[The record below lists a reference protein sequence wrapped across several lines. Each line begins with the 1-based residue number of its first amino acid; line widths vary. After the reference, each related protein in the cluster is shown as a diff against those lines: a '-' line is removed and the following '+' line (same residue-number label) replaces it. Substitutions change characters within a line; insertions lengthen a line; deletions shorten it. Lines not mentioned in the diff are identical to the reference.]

1 VELNIRQY
9 YQDQFPGQ
17 VEVIG
22 VDQWNGTQSQLRSF
36 GAMTGATYPLL
47 LLGNSAT
54 GGDIDVLYGPNDS
67 HFVISKQGVVRLNT
81 LKWPHGQRFRLNEIR
96 AAIDS
101 LVTPVTAVGDPVVP
115 ASLSLRVSPNPF
127 RGSTTIEL
135 ANPGHAGAPSRVT
148 VHDVAGRLI
157 AQLWDGPVPSGITR
171 IAWDGRS
178 SGGTPMAAGVYV
190 VRARVGGTALTRR
203 IVRIP

>member
-1 VELNIRQY
+1 VEQDIRQY
-9 YQDQFPGQ
+9 YQDHFPGQ

-22 VDQWNGTQSQLRSF
+22 VDQWNGTPSQLRTF
-36 GAMTGATYPLL
+36 GTSTGATYPLL

-81 LKWPHGQRFRLNEIR
+81 LKWPHGQRFRLTEIR

-101 LVTPVTAVGDPVVP
+101 LVTPVTAVDELVVATP
-115 ASLSLRVSPNPF
+115 SLRANPNPF

-135 ANPGHAGAPSRVT
+135 ANPGRAGAPARVT
-148 VHDVAGRLI
+148 VHDVAGRLV
-157 AQLWDGPVPSGITR
+157 AQLWEGPAVSGVTR
-171 IAWDGRS
+171 IDWDGRS
-178 SGGTPMAAGVYV
+178 IGGSPMAAGVYV
-190 VRARVGGTALTRR
+190 VHARVGTTSLSRR
-203 IVRIP
+203 IVLIP

>member
-1 VELNIRQY
+1 MELDIWQY
-9 YQDQFPGQ
+9 YQNQYPGQ

-36 GAMTGATYPLL
+36 GASTGATYPLL
-47 LLGNSAT
+47 LLGNTAT

-67 HFVISKQGVVRLNT
+67 HFVISKQGIVRLNT
-81 LKWPHGQRFRLNEIR
+81 LKWPHGQRYRLNEIR

-101 LVTPVTAVGDPVVP
+101 LVTPVTAVDEPLAP
-115 ASLSLRVSPNPF
+115 IASLRANPNPF

-135 ANPGHAGAPSRVT
+135 ANPGRAGAPARVT
-148 VHDVAGRLI
+148 VHDVAGRLV
-157 AQLWDGPVPSGITR
+157 AELWDGPAASGITR
-171 IAWDGRS
+171 IDWDGRS
-178 SGGTPMAAGVYV
+178 TGGSPMAAGVYV
-190 VRARVGGTALTRR
+190 VRARVGTTSLSRR